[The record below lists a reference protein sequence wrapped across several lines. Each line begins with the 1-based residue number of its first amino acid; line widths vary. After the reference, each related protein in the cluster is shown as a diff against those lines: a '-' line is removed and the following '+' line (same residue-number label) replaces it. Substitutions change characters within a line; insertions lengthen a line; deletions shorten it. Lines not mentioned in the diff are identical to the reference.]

1 MTDIQ
6 ARTHILDQM
15 WVSAEE
21 ECEFWKTEAK
31 RAFERG
37 YQGGL
42 RFALAV
48 CDEHNADVSHV
59 RKRCTTAQ
67 KTQSQRYKK

>member
-6 ARTHILDQM
+6 ARAHILDQM

-21 ECEFWKTEAK
+21 ECEFWKAEAK
-31 RAFERG
+31 RAFECG

-42 RFALAV
+42 EFALAV
-48 CDEHNADVSHV
+48 CDEQNADVSHV
-59 RKRCTTAQ
+59 HKRCIAAR
-67 KTQSQRYKK
+67 KTQL

>member
-1 MTDIQ
+1 MPDIQ
-6 ARTHILDQM
+6 ARARILDQM

-21 ECEFWKTEAK
+21 ECEFWKAETK

-42 RFALAV
+42 GFALAV
-48 CDEHNADVSHV
+48 CDEYNADVSHV
-59 RKRCTTAQ
+59 RKRCAAAQ
-67 KTQSQRYKK
+67 SCTK